1 MENRH
6 DGPLGYVQGPILQ
19 SFIAKL
25 QKQRQLSA
33 EKPRFCAPVTKQ
45 SRPPESYSS
54 VENGRK
60 YYLRKYYFYISM
72 EILLGENGQLGAF
85 PDLLFEYFQINCPW
99 KY

>member
-1 MENRH
+1 MMTIYNEEIYATPDTH
-6 DGPLGYVQGPILQ
+6 FDPCQ
-19 SFIAKL
+19 FDA
-25 QKQRQLSA
+25 
-33 EKPRFCAPVTKQ
+33 T
-45 SRPPESYSS
+45 ESYSS

-85 PDLLFEYFQINCPW
+85 PDLLFVYFQINCPW